1 MDKVLDFIKDH
12 TRDDARCLKCLNV
25 TDFHDYETINDIEY
39 ILWKCPKC
47 GRITKTP
54 IEEFLD

>member
-1 MDKVLDFIKDH
+1 MGKALEFIKDH
-12 TRDDARCLKCLNV
+12 NREDACCLKCYTV

-47 GRITKTP
+47 GRITKTL
-54 IEEFLD
+54 ISEE

>member
-1 MDKVLDFIKDH
+1 MNKVLDFIKDH

-47 GRITKTP
+47 GRITKTI
-54 IEEFLD
+54 IEE

>member
-1 MDKVLDFIKDH
+1 MGKALEFIKDH
-12 TRDDARCLKCLNV
+12 KREDAHCLKCYTV

-47 GRITKTP
+47 GRITKTL
-54 IEEFLD
+54 ISEE